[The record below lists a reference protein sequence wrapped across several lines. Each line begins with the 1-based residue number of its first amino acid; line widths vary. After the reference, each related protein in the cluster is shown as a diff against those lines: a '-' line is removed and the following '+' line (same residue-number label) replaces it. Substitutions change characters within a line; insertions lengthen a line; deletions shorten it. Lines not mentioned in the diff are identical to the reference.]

1 MPEKHCREGR
11 LCGPRKIAVSV
22 AVMKKWSDRLPA
34 FIIRILSLIS
44 VIAILFIF
52 YFVFSKAMPVI
63 AENGVGL
70 FTKTGFD
77 SQIRT
82 AFSSYD
88 EPKLEFGLRGLIMG
102 TLFSTVIALVVAS
115 VLAIGAAV
123 AIAELAPKP
132 VAVIFTAIVR
142 LLASIPSVIFGLVG
156 ILTVVPYIE
165 RRFVTVDLQI
175 EFLDYFQMSGR
186 NLLSTIIVLSFMI
199 VPTIISLCINAINT
213 VSNDQKEAGYAFGM
227 SHFRVIWK
235 IILPSARSGI
245 IAGVILGAGRG
256 IGEAIAVSMVCG
268 GVGTI
273 PAFSHGFAAILTPVL
288 PLSAAIINKSEA
300 MGVASVESAL
310 FACGAILLLFG
321 ALLSVGANLVERGF
335 RRAAGYDD

>member
-1 MPEKHCREGR
+1 
-11 LCGPRKIAVSV
+11 
-22 AVMKKWSDRLPA
+22 MKKLNDLIPET
-34 FIIRILSLIS
+34 IIRILSLFA
-44 VIAILFIF
+44 VVAIIFIF

-63 AENGVGL
+63 TANGIGL

-77 SQIRT
+77 NQVRT
-82 AFSSYD
+82 AFSSHD
-88 EPKLEFGLRGLIMG
+88 GSVLEFGMLGLIMG
-102 TLFSTVIALVVAS
+102 TLFSTVIALTIAT
-115 VLAIGAAV
+115 VLSIGAAI
-123 AIAELAPKP
+123 AICELAPKWLAI
-132 VAVIFTAIVR
+132 VLTAFVR

-156 ILTVVPYIE
+156 IMTVVPLIDKL
-165 RRFVTVDLQI
+165 FITVDLQI
-175 EFLDYFQMSGR
+175 KYLDFFQMSGR
-186 NLLSTIIVLSFMI
+186 NLLSSIIVLSFMI

-213 VSNDQKEAGYAFGM
+213 VPYDRKEVGFSFGM

-268 GVGTI
+268 GVGNI
-273 PAFSHGFAAILTPVL
+273 PNLAHGIAALLTPVL

-310 FACGAILLLFG
+310 FTCGAILLLFG
-321 ALLSVGANLVERGF
+321 ALLSVSANLIEKRL
-335 RRAAGYDD
+335 RRSAGYDD